1 MGVRGRLITFE
12 GSEGSGKSTQMALI
26 QRYLESSSLK
36 SLKRKRKV
44 LSLREPGATK
54 IGEKIR
60 RILLDVQNVRMSDR
74 CETLLY
80 MAARAQLVHE
90 KIIPALRKGVIVLC
104 DRFLDSTVT
113 YQGYGSGVDVG
124 WIRQIA
130 GYPLAGITPDLT
142 LVFDIEPRAGL
153 QRIQGPKD
161 RIERRSVLY
170 HNRVRQGYLAL
181 AHQEPERIK
190 VINVNG
196 DKQEIHLLV
205 RRLVDNLLD

>member
-1 MGVRGRLITFE
+1 MGVKGRLITFE

-26 QRYLESSSLK
+26 QRYLESSSSK
-36 SLKRKRKV
+36 GLKRKRKV

-60 RILLDVQNVRMSDR
+60 RILLDVQNAGMSDE

-80 MAARAQLVHE
+80 MAARAQLVRE
-90 KIIPALRKGVIVLC
+90 KIIPALRKGIIVLC

-113 YQGYGSGVDVG
+113 YQGHGNGVDVG

-130 GYPLAGITPDLT
+130 GHATAGIAPDLT
-142 LVFDIEPRAGL
+142 LVFDIEPRVGL

-181 AHQEPERIK
+181 ARQEPERIK

-196 DKQEIHLLV
+196 NKQEIHLLV